1 MKPSINEVARR
12 LERISLGKQI
22 AFLHDLVDIE
32 KKNPRSHRFI
42 DLQLMLQDRMTRQI
56 RKQNRQDKRRA

>member
-22 AFLHDLVDIE
+22 AFLHSLVAIE